1 METPETIKLLG
12 GRLCLDFANSV
23 DWHDV
28 GDPLTATD
36 ALAEPDSLERW
47 ARRLRLDEPGAEP
60 LPRADKPAAAG
71 VAAPA
76 GGDAVAPGD
85 VAEGDAAAG
94 DAAPALPPELVAA
107 RELRAA
113 LYALF
118 AAVAAGEPAPP
129 GALERLRDVHA
140 EGAAVARL
148 DRRDG
153 GYALAW
159 PADEPRRVGY
169 AVAADAVTLLADPAA
184 LARLKRCPGRDC
196 GWLFL
201 DTSGRRRW
209 CSMGTCGS
217 REKMRRMYARRRA
230 EA

>member
-1 METPETIKLLG
+1 
-12 GRLCLDFANSV
+12 
-23 DWHDV
+23 
-28 GDPLTATD
+28 
-36 ALAEPDSLERW
+36 
-47 ARRLRLDEPGAEP
+47 
-60 LPRADKPAAAG
+60 
-71 VAAPA
+71 VAAPR
-76 GGDAVAPGD
+76 APWP
-85 VAEGDAAAG
+85 
-94 DAAPALPPELVAA
+94 PALVAA

-118 AAVAAGEPAPP
+118 AAVAAGEPAPAA
-129 GALERLRDVHA
+129 ALERLRDVHA
-140 EGAAVARL
+140 EGAAAARL

-169 AVAADAVTLLADPAA
+169 AVAADAVALLADPGA